1 MGSVP
6 AGGRRD
12 RICSWRN
19 FRVAAQAIGAY
30 DDAMNATTAKPMSA
44 TEWSLLLA
52 LSAIWGCT
60 FFLVAVGLREL
71 PFVWLALARV
81 GFAALILHGVALWRG
96 LAYPREARVWGA
108 FLLLGLL
115 NNAIPF
121 GLIFWAQTHIA
132 SGLAAILN
140 ASTPLFAMV
149 LAHVVTRDDRLSA
162 RRLAGV
168 TIGMAGV
175 AAMMGLEALRGVGAD
190 FLAQLAV
197 LGAGLSYAMAG
208 LYGRRFAATPPMLTA
223 AGQTTGS
230 TLILLPAALLMAPPA
245 TLEMP
250 GPQAWAAAIGLA
262 AICTALGYALYF
274 RILAT
279 AGATNLLLVT
289 LLIPVGAVLLGTL
302 VLGETLLA
310 RHIAGMALIALGL
323 AVIDGRAPGLT
334 TRASARRLRPARR

>member
-1 MGSVP
+1 
-6 AGGRRD
+6 
-12 RICSWRN
+12 
-19 FRVAAQAIGAY
+19 
-30 DDAMNATTAKPMSA
+30 MSA

-60 FFLVAVGLREL
+60 FFLVAIGLREL
-71 PFVWLALARV
+71 PFVWLALLRV
-81 GFAALILHGVALWRG
+81 GFAAVILHAVVLWRG
-96 LAYPREARVWGA
+96 LAYPRQVRTWGA
-108 FLLLGLL
+108 FLVLGLL

-140 ASTPLFAMV
+140 ASTPIFTMV
-149 LAHVVTRDDRLSA
+149 LAHYVTRDDRLSA

-168 TIGMAGV
+168 LIGMAGV
-175 AAMMGLEALRGVGAD
+175 AAMMGLEALDGIGAD

-208 LYGRRFAATPPMLTA
+208 LYGRRFADLPPMLTA

-230 TLILLPAALLMAPPA
+230 TLILLPVALLTAPAA
-245 TLEMP
+245 TLAMP
-250 GPQAWAAAIGLA
+250 GPVTWAAGLGLA
-262 AICTALGYALYF
+262 AVCTALGYALYF

-302 VLGETLLA
+302 GLGETLLA
-310 RHIAGMALIALGL
+310 RHMGGMALIALGL
-323 AVIDGRAPGLT
+323 AVIDGRALGLLA
-334 TRASARRLRPARR
+334 RAPARQLRPARR